1 MYARNLTA
9 RVIEALADR
18 PVVVING
25 ARQTGKTVL
34 ARDIVAAQR
43 RASFLTLDDGA
54 TLALAAADPAG
65 FIAAQ
70 DGPVLIDEVQRVPDL
85 LLAIKASVDRDRTP
99 GRFLLTGSTN
109 VLLLP
114 RLADSLAG
122 RMEIETLWPLTQG
135 EIAGTAEAFL
145 PALFGDALPALAAS
159 KETSA
164 DLARRIT
171 RGGYPEP
178 HAWSDARHNGWY
190 DSYLTSVLQKDV
202 RELADVDAL
211 SAFPRLLAAIGARTS
226 SPANLSDLS
235 RTLGIPWSTLSR
247 YLTLLRATY
256 LVIDLPAW
264 SSGEVKRGVRASKLY
279 LSDSGLLAHLLRA
292 NAERLTADRERLG
305 PALESFVV
313 SEVVR
318 QAASASQ
325 RFALSHFAKHQT
337 AEVDLVVEGPGGG
350 VVGIEVKAA
359 VGLGPHDFRGLRHL
373 AEAAGDRFVRGLVL
387 YTGAETVRVSAAPV
401 ELLAMPIDALWR
413 LGA

>member
-18 PVVVING
+18 PVVVVNG

-34 ARDIVAAQR
+34 ARDIIAAQR
-43 RASFLTLDDGA
+43 RASYLTLDDGA
-54 TLALAAADPAG
+54 TLSLATADPAG

-70 DGPVLIDEVQRVPDL
+70 DGPVVIDEIQRVPDL

-135 EIAGTAEAFL
+135 EIGGTAEAFL
-145 PALFGDALPALAAS
+145 PALFEHALPALTAS
-159 KETSA
+159 EETNV
-164 DLARRIT
+164 DLVRRLT

-178 HAWSDARHNGWY
+178 HAWSDARRDGWY

-247 YLTLLRATY
+247 YLALLRATY

-279 LSDSGLLAHLLRA
+279 LSDSGLLAHLLRTDA
-292 NAERLTADRERLG
+292 ARLTADRERLG

-313 SEVVR
+313 CEVVR

-359 VGLGPHDFRGLRHL
+359 AALGPHDFRGLRHL
-373 AEAAGDRFVRGLVL
+373 AEAAGDRFVRGVVL
-387 YTGAETVRVSAAPV
+387 YSGAETVRVSAPPV

-413 LGA
+413 LGT